1 VRKWSVI
8 TYRWEAAPRRRPRQ
22 DQLRKIIPVSVSA
35 SAEPA
40 QLLTKFPLTPVKA
53 AVTKATPAKS
63 APIRETRLEREC
75 REEGGRATGQSR
87 GGDLKRKGPG
97 GAGFQRKRE
106 DEETEKM
113 LREVFEEH
121 GMSTVVKKGGGNSW
135 NVLRV
140 LTDLL
145 KPICVLCAYLVLIPT
160 LVLTNFIHRISLAP
174 NVANGEIAT
183 HPISSLFVCTDNCT
197 SPITSPLSYAASS
210 LPSTFLTKCR
220 GLTRGGRLVPS
231 RRCGE
236 QWDRWC
242 MSRYH
247 TQKHRY
253 I

>member
-53 AVTKATPAKS
+53 AVTKSTPAKS

-75 REEGGRATGQSR
+75 REDGGRATGQSR

-121 GMSTVVKKGGGNSW
+121 GMSTVVKKKGGG
-135 NVLRV
+135 
-140 LTDLL
+140 
-145 KPICVLCAYLVLIPT
+145 IP
-160 LVLTNFIHRISLAP
+160 
-174 NVANGEIAT
+174 G
-183 HPISSLFVCTDNCT
+183 
-197 SPITSPLSYAASS
+197 
-210 LPSTFLTKCR
+210 TFCE
-220 GLTRGGRLVPS
+220 
-231 RRCGE
+231 C
-236 QWDRWC
+236 
-242 MSRYH
+242 
-247 TQKHRY
+247 
-253 I
+253 

>member
-1 VRKWSVI
+1 
-8 TYRWEAAPRRRPRQ
+8 
-22 DQLRKIIPVSVSA
+22 
-35 SAEPA
+35 
-40 QLLTKFPLTPVKA
+40 
-53 AVTKATPAKS
+53 VTKSTPAKS

-160 LVLTNFIHRISLAP
+160 VPKSPCFCRRQAFWIYLNAVLFPH
-174 NVANGEIAT
+174 
-183 HPISSLFVCTDNCT
+183 D
-197 SPITSPLSYAASS
+197 
-210 LPSTFLTKCR
+210 
-220 GLTRGGRLVPS
+220 
-231 RRCGE
+231 
-236 QWDRWC
+236 
-242 MSRYH
+242 
-247 TQKHRY
+247 
-253 I
+253 